1 MTDGAPSGTGSRQPR
16 RRGGT
21 RRLLAAGTD
30 IDTKD
35 AHGQTALMLAAL
47 EGHERTVAFPADCG
61 ASLDHTAEYHLTALM
76 LAVIRGHRWV
86 AQSLV
91 NAGADVTIRGAGA
104 PGFEGKTALDLA
116 AVRGYDDLVEI
127 SSAGR
132 QGTDQACRL
141 RQGTRQQGQGR
152 RQKAHGR
159 SVERAF
165 AGQHS

>member
-1 MTDGAPSGTGSRQPR
+1 MTDRAPSWTEAASRGDVPALE
-16 RRGGT
+16 
-21 RRLLAAGTD
+21 RLLAAGTD
-30 IDTKD
+30 IDAKD

-47 EGHERTVAFPADCG
+47 EGHERTVAFLADRG

-91 NAGADVTIRGAGA
+91 NAGADLTIRGAGA

-127 SSAGR
+127 LRRADRGR
-132 QGTDQACRL
+132 IKHVG
-141 RQGTRQQGQGR
+141 
-152 RQKAHGR
+152 
-159 SVERAF
+159 
-165 AGQHS
+165 